1 MEMGPIEVADAGA
14 PAVASASAADATPPS
29 QVWRRFAIVFLGVF
43 FGGLGSIYAFL
54 LLIDPYDTGRFPT
67 LLKPGVFDG
76 GQRTANASRG
86 RDPQFNAA
94 VFGNSRG
101 QLLDPAKLSAATGL
115 SFVQLTTP
123 GSGPKEHVT
132 LMRYFLRHHPGVE
145 AIVLSVDERWCG
157 HDPSLPVIFPF
168 PFWLYR
174 GDIEYLAHLLST
186 RAITSAQNRIK
197 LARGLVPPTD
207 PRGYMDYE
215 SGRVRNFH
223 PAAATAAVETGT
235 AVPAKPVDTA
245 FPALAELDAVL
256 ARLPAQTGF
265 VIVMPPVYRAMLPRP
280 GTQIAADLP
289 ACKAA
294 LAGRLV
300 GRPRSGFLDYLVDG
314 PIGRDPD
321 NFMDQEHY
329 RMNIARL
336 IEARIVA
343 VLGAGDRAAIGH

>member
-1 MEMGPIEVADAGA
+1 MVMGPTQVADAGA
-14 PAVASASAADATPPS
+14 PAAASVSAEASTLPS
-29 QVWRRFAIVFLGVF
+29 PVWRRFAIIFLGVF
-43 FGGLGSIYAFL
+43 FGGLGSIYGFL
-54 LLIDPYDTGRFPT
+54 LLIDPYDTARFPT
-67 LLKPGVFDG
+67 PLKPGVFDG

-101 QLLDPAKLSAATGL
+101 QLLDPQKLSAATGL

-123 GSGPKEHVT
+123 GSGPKEHIT

-186 RAITSAQNRIK
+186 RAITSARNRIK
-197 LARGLVPPTD
+197 LARGLVTPTD
-207 PRGYMDYE
+207 PRGYIDYE
-215 SGRVRNFH
+215 SGRARNFH
-223 PAAATAAVETGT
+223 PAAAADTG
-235 AVPAKPVDTA
+235 APVPAKPVDTS
-245 FPALAELDAVL
+245 FPALAGLDDVL
-256 ARLPAQTGF
+256 AGLPSQTGF

-294 LAGRLV
+294 LADRLV

-321 NFMDQEHY
+321 NFMDREHY

-343 VLGAGDRAAIGH
+343 VLGAGDRAAISH